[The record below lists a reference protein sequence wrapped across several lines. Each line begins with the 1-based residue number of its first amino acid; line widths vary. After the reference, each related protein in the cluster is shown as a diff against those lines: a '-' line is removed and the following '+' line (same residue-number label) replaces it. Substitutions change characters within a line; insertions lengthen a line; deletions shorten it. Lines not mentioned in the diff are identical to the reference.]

1 MSNSDYAVDV
11 DKFWPDNEIIAEL
24 KKIVVKVRTD
34 KFGKADALRSKMGQE
49 IYPYFDEVNVELNP
63 TRSDLIR
70 DKNYKDFLQDV
81 LNGVKPIKDPKAISP
96 PKGRDICAVLLA
108 WLSDCH
114 PEYAVEFLD
123 TANAKLVQLGTP
135 EKQIL
140 FRVFQSIELNAEED
154 ATNFIRGGG
163 EFRQH
168 EAPDISNHEVEASLA
183 VQSLLDALSSD
194 ETNSQTSSEISGS
207 LESSISNVPSIDE
220 GGTPPIKFLYNKII
234 KSWMPPELLP
244 EPKKNETW
252 KITDRWHPR
261 NAAAYWLGWRIYFL
275 GFPKKERYYFDDI
288 IWTKNDIRAVAK
300 PESVRQ
306 TVFSF
311 SIEPHEDN
319 ESKRHKG
326 VALFGKNDRYGYG
339 DVKIA
344 SADPKSTVFVF
355 CDELAL
361 AHTEHVQHG
370 YLQKMH
376 FKPPSGDSQYTEH
389 MYRHPCYK
397 IDKEEGIG
405 RYKPQQVLA
414 VNSDGDIIVF
424 GSYGYT
430 STNPESQIDI
440 FELTEGKLKKIDKWD
455 GKLKSQ
461 NDLLPHPRLPKLF
474 FRKPDRVERVCDTPI
489 VLLCEDDWTIASER
503 HTVAWHPELPIILV
517 NGAHNKE
524 KNTTALLI
532 VDLETNTYI
541 AEIRTAGSLKTV
553 AWSPNGRFIYFAT
566 VGNALSRWDLS
577 SNSVE
582 RKFSGNSP
590 VERISISPSGDRV
603 AVQNWSSRNNIAI
616 FDLNAFEVVAE
627 FTGTFMDFNETP
639 WHYSG
644 RYIAYGLDGEVL
656 VRRLEF

>member
-1 MSNSDYAVDV
+1 MSDKKYRKDSKFIYSNRDRLTVFKQKFFEARDIYAKDNSWDGGKNKAWFFDA
-11 DKFWPDNEIIAEL
+11 FDNILKEYGFGQMEIESAE
-24 KKIVVKVRTD
+24 
-34 KFGKADALRSKMGQE
+34 E
-49 IYPYFDEVNVELNP
+49 
-63 TRSDLIR
+63 
-70 DKNYKDFLQDV
+70 
-81 LNGVKPIKDPKAISP
+81 AISTR
-96 PKGRDICAVLLA
+96 GNDIVGNAFSPLKTK
-108 WLSDCH
+108 SH
-114 PEYAVEFLD
+114 NIGYSEYGAAILIWMCWR
-123 TANAKLVQLGTP
+123 TP
-135 EKQIL
+135 EIASNL
-140 FRVFQSIELNAEED
+140 YDELNAFKKSGENLLEFKPYIPEGTL
-154 ATNFIRGGG
+154 ATNTAVNDKLGKK
-163 EFRQH
+163 
-168 EAPDISNHEVEASLA
+168 DIVEDSQKQARVQNKKEGATSNNTDEQSLHS
-183 VQSLLDALSSD
+183 VQSHPAPTNPLS
-194 ETNSQTSSEISGS
+194 T
-207 LESSISNVPSIDE
+207 
-220 GGTPPIKFLYNKII
+220 KIN
-234 KSWMPPELLP
+234 KSWMPPEFFP
-244 EPKKNETW
+244 EPQKNETW

-275 GFPKKERYYFDDI
+275 GFPKKERYYYDDI
-288 IWTKNDIRAVAK
+288 IWTKDDIRAVAK
-300 PESVRQ
+300 PESVCQ

-311 SIEPHEDN
+311 SIEPHEDR

-326 VALFGKNDRYGYG
+326 IALFGKNDRYGYG

-344 SADPKSTVFVF
+344 SAGPKSTVFVF
-355 CDELAL
+355 CDELVL
-361 AHTEHVQHG
+361 AHTEHVQHR

-376 FKPPSGDSQYTEH
+376 FKPPRGDSQYTEH

-397 IDKEEGIG
+397 IDKEGIG

-424 GSYGYT
+424 GSYEYT
-430 STNPESQIDI
+430 PTNPESQIDI
-440 FELTEGKLKKIDKWD
+440 FEFTEGKFKKIDKWD

-461 NDLLPHPRLPKLF
+461 NDLLPHPKLPKLF

-489 VLLCEDDWTIASER
+489 VLLCEDDRTIASER

-517 NGAHNKE
+517 NGTHNNE

-541 AEIRTAGSLKTV
+541 AEKRTAGSLKTV

-582 RKFSGNSP
+582 RKFSSNSP
-590 VERISISPSGDRV
+590 VERISISPSGDRI
-603 AVQNWSSRNNIAI
+603 AVQNWGSRNNIAI